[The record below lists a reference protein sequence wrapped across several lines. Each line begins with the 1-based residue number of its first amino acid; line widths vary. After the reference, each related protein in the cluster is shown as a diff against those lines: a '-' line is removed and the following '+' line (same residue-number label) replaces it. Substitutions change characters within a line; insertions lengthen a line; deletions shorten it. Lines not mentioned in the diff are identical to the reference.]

1 MNLPI
6 YLAIMTV
13 LGAVFMFNVEFNKS
27 KIVSIISGILISVL
41 IYYLNYFSN
50 AMGINEKLPIMAST
64 WFPYI
69 ILSLICLTGIVK
81 INEK

>member
-1 MNLPI
+1 
-6 YLAIMTV
+6 MTISY
-13 LGAVFMFNVEFNKS
+13 NKS
-27 KIVSIISGILISVL
+27 KIFSIVSGTLISVL

-50 AMGINEKLPIMAST
+50 VMGVNEKLPILVST

-69 ILSLICLTGIVK
+69 ILTLICLTGMIK